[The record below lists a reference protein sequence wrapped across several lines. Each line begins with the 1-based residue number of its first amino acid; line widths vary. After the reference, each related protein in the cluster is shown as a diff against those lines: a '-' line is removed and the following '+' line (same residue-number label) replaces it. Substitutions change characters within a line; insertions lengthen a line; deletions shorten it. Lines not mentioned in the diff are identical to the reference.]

1 MYLIVILWTDKSEC
15 RQVIFTKCNN
25 LPHSVVFFI
34 NNPTTNCT
42 ILLQN
47 IIFYHKLVYYTMNGS
62 VSTTEKVC
70 YHIV

>member
-1 MYLIVILWTDKSEC
+1 MYI
-15 RQVIFTKCNN
+15 

-47 IIFYHKLVYYTMNGS
+47 DNILPQTGDIDTMNGS
-62 VSTTEKVC
+62 VSTTEKICHYILVISTH
-70 YHIV
+70 YPTM